1 MTKKKLVHRV
11 HRTLRVTTRQA
22 EEIVVAVFGGI
33 MNGIIED
40 GYMSMRGFGKWRVLE
55 KSERAGRNPRNG
67 EPAVISA
74 RRVVK
79 FKAGNIL
86 KREVN
91 RRRKK

>member
-11 HRTLRVTTRQA
+11 HRALRVTTKQA
-22 EEIVVAVFGGI
+22 EEIVVAVFDSI
-33 MNGIIED
+33 MNGILDD
-40 GYMSMRGFGKWRVLE
+40 GYMNMRGFGKWRILD
-55 KSERAGRNPRNG
+55 KSERAGRNPRTG